1 MIALIVTASILCCV
15 GALYLVVRSGRWS
28 PGTRIPPRHLS
39 TDLQR
44 QELDRLAFQHRI
56 RTRAVLDSA
65 LRDIKKAAGEHR
77 SGR

>member
-1 MIALIVTASILCCV
+1 VIALIVTASILSCI
-15 GALYLVVRSGRWS
+15 GALYLVARSGRWS
-28 PGTRIPPRHLS
+28 PQRAIPPRHLP
-39 TDLQR
+39 TELQC

-65 LRDIKKAAGEHR
+65 LRDIKRATGEHR